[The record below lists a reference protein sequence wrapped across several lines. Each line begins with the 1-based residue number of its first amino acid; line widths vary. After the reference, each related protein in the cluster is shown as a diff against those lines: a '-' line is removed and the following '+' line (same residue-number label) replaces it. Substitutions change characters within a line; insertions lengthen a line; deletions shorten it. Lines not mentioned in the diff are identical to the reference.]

1 MNSVKK
7 IKNRV
12 SKAGKEAAYSAVGR
26 LLARKVMGLPEK
38 SKVRSELNKRS
49 LDDSVRRMTSEGL
62 PKGTYYAKLTID
74 NWKPHNGK
82 PFRLIQNGELVYGNQ
97 IEPPARGFPLEY
109 RNIIVTSENP
119 RDFKLDIDA
128 GFSIKIGRGSYTT
141 PQQLKY
147 DKQYGVKQ
155 HGDVYYSLR
164 GNTTNPKKI
173 LLTFPG
179 FGPST
184 SRISYAVSYLKALT
198 DNDLTDTL
206 MVCFQDRYLAAGSYM
221 MVDNPGRPLYSR
233 VRDIIFGFAA
243 RFKVANENVM
253 FFGASKGGSIAI
265 HYAQEFPEAQLL
277 LAVPQMSLPYYFN
290 KPFFRNNLFQ
300 NPAISSLVQPQ
311 ELLRRYF
318 DEGRRIDYFYT
329 NNDELSNHSL
339 IEFACDVPNLT
350 KYRVNGVHG
359 AVARAALPAM
369 LGLMRQFLKPTGE
382 KSFTCE
388 QVREFP
394 GEGTLRIQVRVDLE
408 SSKIENANWFLEGRL
423 GRTIFRQIMSNG
435 QHPFV
440 KYTADDQKLFSAY
453 DSVDELSHITVM
465 EDGGAVSKAPLNY
478 RFKALVRS
486 ASKPDV
492 AASPLLL
499 ESATP
504 SNYNMVNDE
513 IFDHYRYVSRSVN
526 NNGNTVEVRFTSDL
540 NVSEITTNSEQD
552 VAYLVVVEI
561 SDNNPLIDLIGLRL
575 QILSGCEKLRLVDV
589 DGSLNESDRATLEN
603 TDWSTL
609 EMRSYSSVE

>member
-1 MNSVKK
+1 M
-7 IKNRV
+7 
-12 SKAGKEAAYSAVGR
+12 AGKAAAYSTTGR

-38 SKVRSELNKRS
+38 SKVRSALTKRN

-62 PKGTYYAKLTID
+62 PKGTYYAKLTIN

-82 PFRLIQNGELVYGNQ
+82 PFSILQNGELVYGNQ

-109 RNIIVTSENP
+109 RNIIVSSDNP
-119 RDFKLDIDA
+119 RDFELDIDA
-128 GFSIKIGRGSYTT
+128 SFSIKIGRGSYTT

-147 DKQYGVKQ
+147 DKQYDVEQ

-198 DNDLTDTL
+198 DTDLKDTL

-221 MVDNPGRPLYSR
+221 MVDNAGRPLYSR
-233 VRDIIFGFAA
+233 VRDVISGFAS
-243 RFKVANENVM
+243 RFKVANEDIL

-265 HYAQEFPEAQLL
+265 HYAQEFEEAQLL

-300 NPAISSLVQPQ
+300 NQAISSLEQPQ

-318 DEGRRIDYFYT
+318 SEGRKIDYFYT

-339 IEFACDVPNLT
+339 IEFAHDVPNLT

-359 AVARAALPAM
+359 AVARAALPSM
-369 LGLMRQFLKPTGE
+369 LGLMRQFLKPTSE

-394 GEGTLRIQVRVDLE
+394 GDGTLQIQVRVDLE
-408 SSKIENANWFLEGRL
+408 SSKIGNANWFLEGTL
-423 GRTIFRQIMSNG
+423 GRTIFRQIMSNS

-440 KYTADDQKLFSAY
+440 KYTADNQKLFGAY
-453 DSVDELSHITVM
+453 DSIDELASLTVL
-465 EDGGAVSKAPLNY
+465 EDNGAVSKATLNHS
-478 RFKALVRS
+478 FKALEGS
-486 ASKPDV
+486 ASRLEV

-499 ESATP
+499 ESAAPAT
-504 SNYNMVNDE
+504 YNMVNDE
-513 IFDHYRYVSRSVN
+513 IFDQYRYVSQSVN
-526 NNGNTVEVRFTSDL
+526 GNGDTVEVRFTSDL
-540 NVSEITTNSEQD
+540 NASDLTTNVDQD
-552 VAYLVVVEI
+552 VAYLVAVEI
-561 SDNNPLIDLIGLRL
+561 SDDNPLIDLIGLRL
-575 QILSGCEKLRLVDV
+575 QILSGCEKLRLVDA
-589 DGSLNESDRATLEN
+589 DDSLNETDWAALEN
-603 TDWSTL
+603 TDWATL
-609 EMRSYSSVE
+609 EMRKYSFASYTESNSLTL